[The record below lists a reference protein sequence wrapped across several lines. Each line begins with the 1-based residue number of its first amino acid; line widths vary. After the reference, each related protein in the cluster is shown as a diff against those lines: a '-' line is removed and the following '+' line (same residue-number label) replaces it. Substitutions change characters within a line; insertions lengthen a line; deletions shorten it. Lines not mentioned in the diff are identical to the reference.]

1 MDRRAR
7 TADGWGTYERYPPL
21 HQLTRRSHDV
31 SPLAKVLTA
40 VLAAVLLFT
49 VSTAAFPSDVLGAT
63 TLSTRCDG
71 VSVRTKPSTSS
82 TRKAVLPSGVQV
94 NAVTKVT
101 GSRWRVTCAGR
112 TYAGN
117 TWYRINNVNGR
128 SASSRYGVS
137 YVYSATA
144 LFKVA
149 PAYPKYTAC
158 NDVALRS
165 KPSTSATRKAVLPV
179 DVKVTAVARVSGG
192 RWIVSCNGKST
203 TGTSWFRLTTVNGRN
218 VASRYGVTYVYAATA
233 LLRATA
239 PDSPPPPTTSNP
251 TPGTSIRVTSIPSL
265 LAALDDNAVT
275 DIVVAN
281 GTYRVS
287 PASSQRTDSLWIG
300 ARFADRTRSVTVR
313 AETRGGV
320 TFDGGGATYFGG
332 LSFEEGAHDQT
343 WDGFNFANGE
353 ATSTGVIMFGGYAG
367 QAAAHHITLRHIKLL
382 ASLTGRNAAAR
393 SRHLRI
399 VGRRAGSA

>member
-1 MDRRAR
+1 MAAGESRAPGGH
-7 TADGWGTYERYPPL
+7 TPD
-21 HQLTRRSHDV
+21 
-31 SPLAKVLTA
+31 
-40 VLAAVLLFT
+40 
-49 VSTAAFPSDVLGAT
+49 
-63 TLSTRCDG
+63 
-71 VSVRTKPSTSS
+71 
-82 TRKAVLPSGVQV
+82 
-94 NAVTKVT
+94 
-101 GSRWRVTCAGR
+101 
-112 TYAGN
+112 N

-144 LFKVA
+144 LLKVA
-149 PAYPKYTAC
+149 PVYTKYTAC
-158 NDVALRS
+158 DDVALRS

-251 TPGTSIRVTSIPSL
+251 TPGTSIRVTSIPAL
-265 LAALDDNAVT
+265 LTALDDNSVT

-300 ARFADRTRSVTVR
+300 ARFADRTRAVTVR

-367 QAAAHHITLRHIKLL
+367 RPPAHHITLRHIKLL
-382 ASLTGRNAAAR
+382 SSLTGRNAAER

-399 VGRRAGSA
+399 VGREARSA